1 MFECKLSGN
10 FVNISV
16 ISSLYWVNG
25 HISEQQTNGMPR
37 LGVQLWT
44 YQFSFEAP
52 HTHTIYGRISMEF
65 LSLGCAHPFMLLTHS
80 LQKPPSPVSL
90 LKMQSG
96 QPNRRQSTVYYSFSV
111 SSRNRTWVTALEE
124 QCNMAVVGRWKC
136 LHDNTPACSQ
146 YVAVYWSHVLYL
158 PAVTGSSRGKCL
170 SKAVKWRE
178 MVPS

>member
-1 MFECKLSGN
+1 MECLDLVCSC
-10 FVNISV
+10 
-16 ISSLYWVNG
+16 G
-25 HISEQQTNGMPR
+25 HINSH
-37 LGVQLWT
+37 LKH
-44 YQFSFEAP
+44 
-52 HTHTIYGRISMEF
+52 HTHTQSTAGFQWNSSPWHVYFPILFWSNA
-65 LSLGCAHPFMLLTHS
+65 LNLLCHPFMLLTHS
-80 LQKPPSPVSL
+80 LQKAPSPVSL

-96 QPNRRQSTVYYSFSV
+96 WPNMRLSTVYCSFSMY
-111 SSRNRTWVTALEE
+111 SRNRTWVTALEE

-136 LHDNTPACSQ
+136 LYGNTPACSQ